1 MSYYTASKNARFL
14 LKLLEDYCLN
24 GDTYVTKEILWSL
37 CKRKSPQM
45 TAVAFSHILSELLQ
59 LDCLHLEGRRLYL
72 TRIWRYE
79 NATAQALAHILSHN
93 TGSVMPHVPDTLSL
107 GDITLTDQ
115 QRDAIV
121 MASKHQISCIL
132 GGAGTGK
139 STLIH
144 CLAQIFHE
152 KTSGIVLCAPTG
164 KGARNITLRT
174 GYPARTVHSALG
186 KTPDDSDFL
195 TEIQWAQTRLLVV
208 DEASMMSLEMLAG
221 ILSAITPLCTVV
233 LVGDPNQLLSVGSG
247 NIMADLLALG
257 VPHCTLTAHHRQS
270 DKTSALAYNVEQFNH
285 CHCMKDLRFDD
296 SFVFHTNLEQAE
308 KSLCLDATQR
318 YLSLENI
325 QVLTPFNASA
335 FDLNRSLQQ
344 TVNSNPAIKDTR
356 FRNMDRVMVTENDW
370 KQKVL
375 NGDTGLLHISEDR
388 LSHSFF
394 GFQGQVGL
402 WHDLPQNH
410 SPLALAYA
418 ITVHKA
424 QGSEYDTV
432 LVPICKRSPILTRN
446 WIYTAIS
453 RGKQKVVLY
462 GDPDIFNQ
470 AMGTP
475 ARARASML
483 VVKTRQCMS
492 RMAS

>member
-1 MSYYTASKNARFL
+1 MSYYKTSKNARFL
-14 LKLLEDYCLN
+14 LQLLEDYCLS
-24 GDTYVTKEILWSL
+24 GDAYVTREILWSL
-37 CKRKSPQM
+37 CKRKSPRM
-45 TAVAFSHILSELLQ
+45 TPVAFSHILSELLQ
-59 LDCLHLEGRRLYL
+59 LDYLHLEGRRLYL

-79 NATAQALAHILSHN
+79 NATAQALAKILACNIGSILPHIPYS
-93 TGSVMPHVPDTLSL
+93 LSL
-107 GDITLTDQ
+107 GDITLTNQ
-115 QRDAIV
+115 QRDAIA
-121 MASKHQISCIL
+121 MASKHKLSCIL

-144 CLAQIFHE
+144 CLVQIFHK

-186 KTPDDSDFL
+186 KTLDDDDFL
-195 TEIQWAQTRLLVV
+195 AKIQWDETRLLVV

-221 ILSAITPLCTVV
+221 ILSAVSPLCSVV

-257 VPHCTLTAHHRQS
+257 VPRFTLTAHHRQEN
-270 DKTSALAYNVEQFNH
+270 KTSALAYNVEQFNC
-285 CHCMKDLRFDD
+285 CHSMKDLRFDD
-296 SFVFHTNLEQAE
+296 SFIFHTDLEQAE

-325 QVLTPFNASA
+325 QVLTPFNTPA

-344 TVNSNPAIKDTR
+344 TVNPNPPVKNTR

-370 KQKVL
+370 KQRVL
-375 NGDTGLLHISEDR
+375 NGDTGLLHIDEKN

-402 WHDLPQNH
+402 WHDLPQIH
-410 SPLALAYA
+410 SPLTLAYA

-453 RGKQKVVLY
+453 RGKQKVILY

-470 AMGTP
+470 AMQTEP
-475 ARARASML
+475 RTRASML